1 MTTEAERQLSEDVA
15 RKLGWEKCDCGKQKP
30 FPCEGW
36 KRNGTHFVT
45 IHPVFSA
52 APTDWPSFRSPEIV
66 CAMIEWLIGRGKCF
80 GFIPRDERCECEI
93 ESDPRSPYSDGD
105 VSCSGNTWQEAL
117 ARAFLAAQE

>member
-1 MTTEAERQLSEDVA
+1 MTPEAECQLSEEVA
-15 RKLGWEKCDCGKQKP
+15 RKLRMRFVPPTPGYTEPGW
-30 FPCEGW
+30 FFA
-36 KRNGTHFVT
+36 NG
-45 IHPVFSA
+45 A
-52 APTDWPSFRSPEIV
+52 ELDWYGGESDPPSFREPDIV